1 MNLIKEYGQ
10 IQTSINKLVNSKKPV
25 NPDMFKRQ
33 MQILEQLDDKF
44 VKEGHENIQVYT
56 VRIRYNSMLEYLAKK
71 LNLPTDKY
79 VENINLLYRKMGIS
93 EE

>member
-10 IQTSINKLVNSKKPV
+10 IQTTINNLVNSNKPV
-25 NPDMFKRQ
+25 SPNMYKRQ
-33 MQILEQLDDKF
+33 IQILEQLDDKF
-44 VKEGHENIQVYT
+44 VKEGKENIKVYT

-79 VENINLLYRKMGIS
+79 SENIKLLYRKMGIP